1 MATKRPTPSP
11 GEGKPL
17 APSPRGATRTAAQAH
32 GEALPIFA
40 FDLET
45 TGLDPHKGARIF
57 AWAICTMDGKTTVYR
72 KGWREALVEL
82 LSRPVVLVAHNFHFE
97 LAMLRAEGFDVSRV
111 VWHDTMILSQ
121 IFDNLQPSYTLD
133 YQAYTWGRYPMEAD
147 AAVAKAAKIYGTY
160 DKIPVRLM
168 DPYQRADVERAAL
181 LYLVFRPK
189 VEADARIWADYLN
202 EIELVKTTV
211 EMERRGILLCRPEA
225 EKLTARL
232 TRDVQ
237 DVERAIFESRG
248 EFVNLNSGKQVAR
261 LLYEEMGLP
270 VLKTTKGG
278 AQATDKDALEMLRP
292 EAEKL
297 GGKAAEIFDLILK
310 QRSATKGIAMVSSYI
325 KAAGPDGV
333 IHPHINT
340 NRAQTGRESG
350 ENPNM
355 QNISKDA
362 ALKTKFPVPAR
373 RCFRARPGCIL
384 FLVDYA
390 GIEMRLIVEITKEP
404 ELVEL
409 IKRNGDPHSLAAS
422 LFYGPIWADDARAMS
437 FTSAAESFGL
447 RAAKVLPSG
456 ATARARIGLRWV
468 TVRSRWPARSAPRSR

>member
-181 LYLVFRPK
+181 
-189 VEADARIWADYLN
+189 
-202 EIELVKTTV
+202 
-211 EMERRGILLCRPEA
+211 
-225 EKLTARL
+225 
-232 TRDVQ
+232 
-237 DVERAIFESRG
+237 
-248 EFVNLNSGKQVAR
+248 
-261 LLYEEMGLP
+261 P
-270 VLKTTKGG
+270 VV
-278 AQATDKDALEMLRP
+278 AQAQAVRVL
-292 EAEKL
+292 
-297 GGKAAEIFDLILK
+297 
-310 QRSATKGIAMVSSYI
+310 RSAPVQARDDPV
-325 KAAGPDGV
+325 
-333 IHPHINT
+333 
-340 NRAQTGRESG
+340 RQRGRRWLDHLRE
-350 ENPNM
+350 
-355 QNISKDA
+355 
-362 ALKTKFPVPAR
+362 
-373 RCFRARPGCIL
+373 
-384 FLVDYA
+384 
-390 GIEMRLIVEITKEP
+390 
-404 ELVEL
+404 
-409 IKRNGDPHSLAAS
+409 H
-422 LFYGPIWADDARAMS
+422 DARA
-437 FTSAAESFGL
+437 AHGVADAGGEHGVDQDIDL
-447 RAAKVLPSG
+447 DAGVADDG
-456 ATARARIGLRWV
+456 
-468 TVRSRWPARSAPRSR
+468 RSRRFHVSPSSPRLLWTAILILAALLAYHSFRLCTAHHWASTQL